1 MSMSMSILKGLIF
14 IELGIFYIIL
24 AIGILLLIQLI
35 SYRIFKINL
44 YQKINKILW
53 R

>member
-1 MSMSMSILKGLIF
+1 MSILKGLIF
-14 IELGIFYIIL
+14 IELGILYIL
-24 AIGILLLIQLI
+24 AAMMILLLIQLI
-35 SYRIFKINL
+35 SYRIFKVNL

>member
-1 MSMSMSILKGLIF
+1 MIILKGLIF
-14 IELGIFYIIL
+14 IELVLLYIL
-24 AIGILLLIQLI
+24 SSIGILLLIQII
-35 SYRIFKINL
+35 SYRVFKINL

>member
-1 MSMSMSILKGLIF
+1 MIILKGLIF
-14 IELGIFYIIL
+14 IELVLLYIL
-24 AIGILLLIQLI
+24 SSIGILLLIQLI
-35 SYRIFKINL
+35 SYRVFKINL

>member
-1 MSMSMSILKGLIF
+1 MIILKGLIF
-14 IELGIFYIIL
+14 IELGLLYIL
-24 AIGILLLIQLI
+24 GAITILLLIQLI
-35 SYRIFKINL
+35 SYRVFKINL

>member
-1 MSMSMSILKGLIF
+1 MIILKGLIF
-14 IELGIFYIIL
+14 LEISILYILG
-24 AIGILLLIQLI
+24 AIGILLIIQLI
-35 SYRIFKINL
+35 SYRVFKINL

>member
-1 MSMSMSILKGLIF
+1 MIILKGLIF
-14 IELGIFYIIL
+14 IELVLLYIL
-24 AIGILLLIQLI
+24 SSIGILLLIQLI
-35 SYRIFKINL
+35 SYRIFKFNL